1 MKPLNI
7 DPKWLLSQAA
17 KENNTTTSVAGLFLI
32 LNTEQTPQV
41 SPPTEAKAFARL
53 IQLMRRERNLTEDAL
68 SKLANIE
75 IQELREIESGLSTSP
90 EPRTV
95 YMLAETFGLPAKQLM
110 QLSGL
115 VAQRDKE
122 LDEAAVRF
130 AASSNIGELSKQER
144 EQLEE
149 FVSIIASR

>member
-95 YMLAETFGLPAKQLM
+95 YMLAETFDLPAKQLM